1 MNQRAIPTKRAV
13 VQPDD
18 LEIGKPVPYDIED
31 AYGHLLLRR
40 GSVLRSREQL
50 ERLLQIGRT
59 PYHVA
64 RRREE
69 SGGVTRRRDLALA
82 AFRNPFDLIHQ
93 ICRALQET
101 FKWLGEDNDRFLRR
115 LDHLASRI
123 GDLVERDADAAIG
136 AAHLDESFPYSIRHP
151 IRQAVLCDVVGS
163 QLGIPDS
170 ERRSIVLAALSA
182 NVGMLEIQDGLDR
195 QSAPLDEAQRRD
207 LEEHPVRSVERLT
220 AAGVTDKTWI
230 QVVAQHHERLDGSG
244 YPAGLRGREI
254 CRGARLLTI
263 ADTYLAMI
271 SHRVYRP
278 ATAVREALLELMDQS
293 GRIYDRDLLS
303 GLVQTIGIYPAGS
316 CVALDSGERGV
327 VIHRG
332 NRGANPVVAVLIKAN
347 GQPTARP
354 LYRDTSQP
362 DMPNVDSLEPTQP
375 LAQRFQLASL
385 WGYDS

>member
-1 MNQRAIPTKRAV
+1 MNQRAIPTKRAT
-13 VQPDD
+13 VQPND
-18 LEIGKPVPYDIED
+18 LVVGKPVPYDIED

-40 GSVLRSREQL
+40 GSILRSREQL

-64 RRREE
+64 AGREDTGGISRRRE
-69 SGGVTRRRDLALA
+69 LALA
-82 AFRNPFDLIHQ
+82 AFRNPFDLIYQ
-93 ICRALQET
+93 ISRALQET
-101 FKWLGEDNDRFLRR
+101 FKWVGEDNERFLRR

-136 AAHLDESFPYSIRHP
+136 AAHLDEAFAYSIRHP

-182 NVGMLEIQDGLDR
+182 NIGMLETQDRLA
-195 QSAPLDEAQRRD
+195 QQTTPLDANQRRD
-207 LEEHPVRSVERLT
+207 LEEHPIRSVERLS
-220 AAGVTDKTWI
+220 AAGVEDTTWI

-244 YPAGLRGREI
+244 YPNGLRKDQI
-254 CRGARLLTI
+254 CRGARLLSL

-271 SHRVYRP
+271 SNRVYRP

-293 GRIYDRDLLS
+293 GEIYDRDILS
-303 GLVQTIGIYPAGS
+303 GLIQTIGIYPAGS
-316 CVALDSGERGV
+316 FVALDSGERGV

-332 NRGANPVVAVLIKAN
+332 HRGANPVVAVLIKAN

-354 LYRDTSQP
+354 LYRDTSQT
-362 DMPNVDSLEPTQP
+362 DMPSVASLEPTHQ
-375 LAQRFQLASL
+375 LTQRFQLASL

>member
-1 MNQRAIPTKRAV
+1 MNQRAIPTKRAT
-13 VQPDD
+13 VQADD
-18 LEIGKPVPYDIED
+18 LALGKPVPYDIED

-40 GSVLRSREQL
+40 GSILRSREQL

-64 RRREE
+64 AWRQETGGVSRRRE
-69 SGGVTRRRDLALA
+69 LALA
-82 AFRNPFDLIHQ
+82 AFRNPFDLIYQ
-93 ICRALQET
+93 ISRALQET

-136 AAHLDESFPYSIRHP
+136 AAHLDEAFAYSIRHP
-151 IRQAVLCDVVGS
+151 IRQAILCDVVGS
-163 QLGIPDS
+163 QLDIPDS

-182 NVGMLEIQDGLDR
+182 NIGMLETQDGLDR
-195 QSAPLDEAQRRD
+195 QSAPLDDAQRRD
-207 LEEHPVRSVERLT
+207 LEEHPLRSVERLS
-220 AAGVTDKTWI
+220 AAGVEDPIWLR
-230 QVVAQHHERLDGSG
+230 VVAEHHERLDGSG
-244 YPAGLRGREI
+244 YPAGLHGTQI

-271 SHRVYRP
+271 SNRVYRP
-278 ATAVREALLELMDQS
+278 ATAVRETLLELMNQS
-293 GRIYDRDLLS
+293 GRIYDRDILS
-303 GLVQTIGIYPAGS
+303 GLIQTIGIYPAGS
-316 CVALDSGERGV
+316 FVALDSGERGV
-327 VIHRG
+327 VIQRG

-362 DMPNVDSLEPTQP
+362 DMPNVDSLEPTHQ